1 MPHLESIR
9 PEAPQ
14 SASVEFWMYS
24 TTKGWHRTRSH
35 LRPVRL
41 KAVAGERREGEVS
54 VWRCRGVPVLGASDP
69 DLIESFLA
77 RRAPRC
83 EVF

>member
-1 MPHLESIR
+1 MPQLSNPHPDE
-9 PEAPQ
+9 PQTAP
-14 SASVEFWMYS
+14 VEFWRYT
-24 TTKGWHRTRSH
+24 TTKGWRVTRRL

-41 KAVAGERREGEVS
+41 KAVADERRECEVS
-54 VWRCRGVPVLGASDP
+54 VWRCRGVPVLGAADP

-77 RRAPRC
+77 RRAPAC